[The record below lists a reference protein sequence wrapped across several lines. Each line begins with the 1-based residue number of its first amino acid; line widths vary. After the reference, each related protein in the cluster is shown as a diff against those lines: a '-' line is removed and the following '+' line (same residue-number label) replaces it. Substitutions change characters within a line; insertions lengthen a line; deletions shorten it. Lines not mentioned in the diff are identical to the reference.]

1 MALESIMLREVIQ
14 TEKEESHM
22 LVLIVNLSLC
32 ENTV

>member
-14 TEKEESHM
+14 TQKEESHM
-22 LVLIVNLSLC
+22 LALIVYLSVC